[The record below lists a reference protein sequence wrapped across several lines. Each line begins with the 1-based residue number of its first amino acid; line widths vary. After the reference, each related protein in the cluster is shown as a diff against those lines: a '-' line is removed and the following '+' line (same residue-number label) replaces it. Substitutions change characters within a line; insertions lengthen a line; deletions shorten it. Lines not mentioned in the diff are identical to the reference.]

1 LIDGICEFM
10 ACDMSAI
17 RWVST
22 TSAIGAVLAACTTDL
37 AAAADRLAGP
47 YPAEVE
53 RVVDG
58 DTLAVRVAIWLQQD
72 LNVLVRIRGIDAP
85 ELRGRCDDEKARAL
99 VATNALE
106 KLVAGG
112 AVALTAIE
120 GDKYFG
126 RVIADVATSAG
137 EDLGAA
143 LIARGCVRRY
153 DGGTRASWCGGD
165 IGGVDAPSNLAA
177 LSEAPP

>member
-1 LIDGICEFM
+1 MIDETPESM

-22 TSAIGAVLAACTTDL
+22 TFAVGAISAIGATHL

-53 RVVDG
+53 RIVDG

-72 LNVLVRIRGIDAP
+72 LDVLVRIRGIDAP
-85 ELRGRCDDEKARAL
+85 ELRGRCDDEKARARA
-99 VATNALE
+99 ATVALE
-106 KLVAGG
+106 ELVSGG
-112 AVALTAIE
+112 EVALTAIE

-137 EDLGAA
+137 ESVGAA
-143 LIARGCVRRY
+143 LIARGYVRSY
-153 DGGTRASWCGGD
+153 DGGKRASWCGGD
-165 IGGVDAPSNLAA
+165 IGRVDALNDLAA
-177 LSEAPP
+177 LSGARP

>member
-1 LIDGICEFM
+1 M

-17 RWVST
+17 RW
-22 TSAIGAVLAACTTDL
+22 
-37 AAAADRLAGP
+37 AAATFAIAAICATGVAAAVERLAGP

-58 DTLAVRVAIWLQQD
+58 DTLAVRVPIWLQQD

-85 ELRGRCDDEKARAL
+85 ELRGRCDDEKVRARE
-99 VATNALE
+99 ATVALE
-106 KLVAGG
+106 ELVSGG
-112 AVALTAIE
+112 QVALTAIE

-137 EDLGAA
+137 EDVGPA
-143 LIARGCVRRY
+143 LIAGGYVRAY
-153 DGGTRASWCGGD
+153 DGGKRGSWCGGGD
-165 IGGVDAPSNLAA
+165 IGGVETPNDLAA
-177 LSEAPP
+177 LSEAPR

>member
-1 LIDGICEFM
+1 MRHVGDSLGFCNVRHRGIL
-10 ACDMSAI
+10 CD
-17 RWVST
+17 RR
-22 TSAIGAVLAACTTDL
+22 
-37 AAAADRLAGP
+37 AAAAAERLAGP

-85 ELRGRCDDEKARAL
+85 ELRGRCDDEKARARGGM
-99 VATNALE
+99 VALE
-106 KLVAGG
+106 ELVAGG
-112 AVALTAIE
+112 EVALTAIE

-137 EDLGAA
+137 ENVGAA
-143 LIARGCVRRY
+143 LIAGGYVRTY
-153 DGGTRASWCGGD
+153 DGGETRILVRQGISAESKPRTISPRFLRHLDSASVG
-165 IGGVDAPSNLAA
+165 A
-177 LSEAPP
+177 L